1 MSLPTPQEGDVVGGG
16 VGWWLEEG
24 ENLTWRFER
33 RQRGMQVLVA
43 VVLVHA
49 ALQRPPLA
57 RAA

>member
-1 MSLPTPQEGDVVGGG
+1 MVG
-16 VGWWLEEG
+16 EG

-49 ALQRPPLA
+49 TLQRPPLA